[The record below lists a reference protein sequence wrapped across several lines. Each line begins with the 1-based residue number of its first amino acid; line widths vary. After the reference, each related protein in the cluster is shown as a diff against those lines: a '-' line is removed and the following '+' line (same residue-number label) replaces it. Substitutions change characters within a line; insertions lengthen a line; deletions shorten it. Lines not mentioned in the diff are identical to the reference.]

1 MRQNGATSLLMLTIA
16 GFLVSDGRGTAPVFT
31 ATKQIKENILLQILC
46 SFRNMSLL
54 CTNFEIDNESTRNKE
69 VSIIYIRMFS
79 TRNQQPSSFSP
90 KTIF

>member
-16 GFLVSDGRGTAPVFT
+16 GFWYQMAGGTAPVFT

-54 CTNFEIDNESTRNKE
+54 CTNFEIDNESTRNK
-69 VSIIYIRMFS
+69 
-79 TRNQQPSSFSP
+79 
-90 KTIF
+90 K